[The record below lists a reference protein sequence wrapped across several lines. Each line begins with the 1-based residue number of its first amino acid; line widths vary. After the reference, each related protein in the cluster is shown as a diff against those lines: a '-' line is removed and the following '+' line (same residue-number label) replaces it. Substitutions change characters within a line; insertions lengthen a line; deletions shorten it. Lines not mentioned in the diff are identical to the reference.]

1 MDIFEVLKQRSP
13 GIIIFA
19 VVVSTLYNVG
29 FFTAAGSADLITNL
43 SYQDI
48 LTTSIFAIAII
59 IPAFLLITAIQRGV
73 ASGLSLN
80 TFRNKVVYIVVLI
93 IGFII
98 VYSTPSDFVGWAILT
113 VLLVPLAP
121 NLFEKIKIPLPKE
134 AISNVAILFIIAIGA
149 FGNGYGYYASKVCV
163 GQQYYSTT
171 DEKQLIL
178 KIYSNFLVLYKSDNQ
193 IEIKP
198 NDHKFSIISDST
210 EAEKNLQT
218 RRCNPIRHW
227 INEFSSRIETQ

>member
-1 MDIFEVLKQRSP
+1 MDIFEILKHKSP

-19 VVVSTLYNVG
+19 VVISTLYNVG

-73 ASGLSLN
+73 SNGLSLDTN
-80 TFRNKVVYIVVLI
+80 MKKAIYFIFLI

-98 VYSTPSDFVGWAILT
+98 ITSSPNDFVGWAILT

-121 NLFEKIKIPLPKE
+121 KIFKKLKVPLPE
-134 AISNVAILFIIAIGA
+134 EVISNVAILSIIAIGA
-149 FGNGYGYYASKVCV
+149 FGNGYGYYSTKICV
-163 GQQYYSTT
+163 GQQYYSIS
-171 DEKQLIL
+171 DEKQLVL
-178 KIYSNFLVLYKSDNQ
+178 KIYSNFLVLYNSHNE
-193 IEIKP
+193 IEIRP
-198 NDHKFSIISDST
+198 NDHQFSLITDSSQ
-210 EAEKNLQT
+210 AEKNLKT
-218 RRCNPIRHW
+218 KRCNPIGHW
-227 INEFSSRIETQ
+227 IAELSFNREKS